1 MKFNIDI
8 HFQFADFFDE
18 TAVKPFAYLLSK
30 QMQDGHIC
38 LDLNQAFLKVD
49 YPEIFKMYSI
59 EADSLDPSSLKDSK
73 VCSLNNEKRPL
84 VIHKNKLYLYRYF
97 NYEGNIIN
105 YVEKLIENGIQQK
118 VNREI
123 VFNENTAFSHNRSKN
138 PDDLQLAASYLGYLN
153 NFSIITGGPGTGKTT
168 SIAKVLSIV
177 YELEPK
183 CRVAIAAPTGKAAMR
198 VKESLINNNQVSEDL
213 RKIIKE
219 ELEPKTIHRL
229 LGYIYKTPYFRHNNE
244 NHLEYDLI
252 IVDESSMIDVAL
264 FSKFLSAINPAC
276 RLILMGD
283 KNQLASVDA
292 GSIFGDLCSSF
303 PGQVVELT
311 QSYRFGEK
319 SGIGIFSKAILSGDE
334 TAVKYF
340 IKNNTDSSIQFDS
353 ENKPNLLDT
362 FIADY
367 EEIIK
372 ETDIKKA
379 LEMATKLRVLCAIK
393 DGEKGLKKINQR
405 IEKYLYKKGLITSTA
420 DIYSNKLVIVTKN
433 YYDLELFNGD
443 VGIIRRDENKQHRVY
458 FLDKK
463 NELRSVVPGLIPE
476 METVFAMTIHKSQ
489 GSEYDKVLIILPDN
503 ADNPLITRELLYTAI
518 TRAKSKVIIQGTTEV
533 ILTAVQKQIKR
544 TSGIFNRI
552 NN

>member
-1 MKFNIDI
+1 
-8 HFQFADFFDE
+8 
-18 TAVKPFAYLLSK
+18 
-30 QMQDGHIC
+30 
-38 LDLNQAFLKVD
+38 
-49 YPEIFKMYSI
+49 
-59 EADSLDPSSLKDSK
+59 
-73 VCSLNNEKRPL
+73 
-84 VIHKNKLYLYRYF
+84 
-97 NYEGNIIN
+97 
-105 YVEKLIENGIQQK
+105 
-118 VNREI
+118 
-123 VFNENTAFSHNRSKN
+123 
-138 PDDLQLAASYLGYLN
+138 
-153 NFSIITGGPGTGKTT
+153 
-168 SIAKVLSIV
+168 
-177 YELEPK
+177 
-183 CRVAIAAPTGKAAMR
+183 
-198 VKESLINNNQVSEDL
+198 
-213 RKIIKE
+213 
-219 ELEPKTIHRL
+219 
-229 LGYIYKTPYFRHNNE
+229 
-244 NHLEYDLI
+244 
-252 IVDESSMIDVAL
+252 
-264 FSKFLSAINPAC
+264 
-276 RLILMGD
+276 
-283 KNQLASVDA
+283 
-292 GSIFGDLCSSF
+292 
-303 PGQVVELT
+303 
-311 QSYRFGEK
+311 
-319 SGIGIFSKAILSGDE
+319 
-334 TAVKYF
+334 
-340 IKNNTDSSIQFDS
+340 
-353 ENKPNLLDT
+353 LLDT